1 MSEHEERADELEA
14 EAEHLKERTDKLEAE
29 IGDVRED
36 WERKKSDPSI
46 PGAPPGDGDDDE
58 D

>member
-1 MSEHEERADELEA
+1 MTEEPERELEDMQERAE
-14 EAEHLKERTDKLEAE
+14 KLEDE
-29 IGDVRED
+29 IDKVRED

-46 PGAPPGDGDDDE
+46 PGAPQDGDSE